1 MVKIALDAMGG
12 DYAPGEIVKGAV
24 EAVQKKHAEVVLV
37 GIKSE
42 IEKELAKYPAQEGIS
57 IKHASEVIAM
67 DEAPAI
73 AVKKKKDSSMMVAAM
88 LVKEQQ
94 VQGMVSAGST
104 GAQMA
109 ASIVNI
115 GRIKGIS
122 RPAITTLMPTLNGPK
137 VLLDVGA
144 NMDSKPENLLQF
156 AHMGSLYSEKLLGQH
171 KPKVGL
177 VNIGEERTKG
187 NQLTIATYELL
198 EQSNLN
204 FVGNIEPRDIPNG
217 SVDVMVCDGF
227 VGNCLLKFAE
237 GLTRGFGTLLKRELT
252 KNVVRKMGALIL
264 APGLRDFKKHFDYT
278 EYGGAPLLGING
290 ISIICHGSSNSTA
303 ICNAIKVA
311 AQSYEN
317 KLVEAIQGINDA

>member
-12 DYAPGEIVKGAV
+12 DYAPSEIVKGAV
-24 EAVQKKHAEVVLV
+24 EAVKKNYAEVVLV
-37 GIKSE
+37 GIESE
-42 IEKELAKYPAQEGIS
+42 IEKELAKHPAVEGIS

-67 DEAPAI
+67 DEVPAT
-73 AVKKKKDSSMMVAAM
+73 AVRKKKDSSMVVAAN

-109 ASIVNI
+109 AGIMNI

-122 RPAITTLMPTLNGPK
+122 RPAIATLLPTLNGPK
-137 VLLDVGA
+137 LLLDVGA

-156 AHMGSLYSEKLLGQH
+156 AHMGSLYSEKLLGQT
-171 KPKVGL
+171 KPKIGL
-177 VNIGEERTKG
+177 VNIGAEKGKG
-187 NQLTIATYELL
+187 NQLTIETYELL

-217 SVDVMVCDGF
+217 PVDVMVCDGF

-237 GLTRGFGTLLKRELT
+237 GLAKGFGTLLKRELT
-252 KNVVRKMGALIL
+252 KNPVRKMGALIL
-264 APGLRDFKKHFDYT
+264 APGLKDFKKQFDYS
-278 EYGGAPLLGING
+278 EHGGAPLLGING
-290 ISIICHGSSNSTA
+290 VSIICHGSSNSIA
-303 ICNAIKVA
+303 ICNAIRVA
-311 AQSYEN
+311 VQSYEN
-317 KLVEAIQGINDA
+317 KLVEAIQGISDV